1 MTIRP
6 DMRRAGVLLL
16 VSLLAGCS
24 SLNPFASKKPRN
36 EPAPLV
42 SFKPSMN
49 VRTQWTASIGKAG
62 EYVLSPA
69 VADGKVYAASADGE
83 LASFDASSGKQLWR
97 TRAGTG
103 ITAGVGTDGTTVVVA
118 GSDGAI
124 LAFDAATGAQRW
136 KAQASTEVLSS
147 PAVGNGTVVVR
158 SMDNRIS
165 AYDAETGV
173 RRWFLQ
179 RSAPALTVRAAPG
192 ILVGDG
198 LAFVALPAGRLLA
211 LSVVT
216 GAPRW
221 EAVIAEPRG
230 ATELERVS
238 DVAGMPAL
246 LGRDICAAAY
256 QGRIACVDAGNGT
269 VKWARELSAEVGPS
283 IDQRFVF
290 AADEKGYVSAY
301 ARESG
306 SNLWRNT
313 SLTWRGLSAPVSFGR
328 AVVVGDRE
336 GYLHFLSRE
345 EGAML
350 ARIEA
355 GGAVRAAPV
364 VAGSRLVVQT
374 ADGKLMAV
382 ATD

>member
-1 MTIRP
+1 MITRLNAP
-6 DMRRAGVLLL
+6 RVGALLL

-42 SFKPSMN
+42 SFKPSMTARS
-49 VRTQWTASIGKAG
+49 VWTASIGKSG
-62 EYVLSPA
+62 DYLLSPA
-69 VADGKVYAASADGE
+69 VAGGRIYAASAEGE
-83 LASFDASSGKQLWR
+83 LASFDAANGKQLWR
-97 TRAGTG
+97 VKAGVP
-103 ITAGVGTDGTTVVVA
+103 ITAGVGTDGATVVV
-118 GSDGAI
+118 GGGDGVI
-124 LAFDAATGAQRW
+124 LAFDAVTGAQRW
-136 KAQASTEVLSS
+136 KAQTSTEILSS

-158 SMDNRIS
+158 SMDNRI
-165 AYDAETGV
+165 AAFDAETGV

-179 RSAPALTVRAAPG
+179 RTAPALTVRAAPG
-192 ILVGDG
+192 IVVGDG
-198 LAFVALPAGRLLA
+198 LAFIALPAGRLLA

-221 EAVIAEPRG
+221 EASIAEPRG

-256 QGRIACVDAGNGT
+256 QGRVACVDAGNGT
-269 VKWARELSAEVGPS
+269 VKWARELSADTGPG

-290 AADEKGYVSAY
+290 AADEKGNLMAY

-313 SLTWRGLSAPVSFGR
+313 SLAWRGLSAPVSFGR

-350 ARIEA
+350 ARLEA
-355 GGAVRAAPV
+355 GSAVRAAPV
-364 VAGSRLVVQT
+364 VAGANLVVQT
-374 ADGKLMAV
+374 AGGKLMAI